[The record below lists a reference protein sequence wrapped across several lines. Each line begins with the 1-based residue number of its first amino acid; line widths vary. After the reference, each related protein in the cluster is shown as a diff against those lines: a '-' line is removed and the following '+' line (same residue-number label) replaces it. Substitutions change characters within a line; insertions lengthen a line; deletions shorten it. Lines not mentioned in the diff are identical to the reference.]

1 MDPFDNILQRLAVA
15 EECGYHANSVRA
27 MEPTAL
33 AALALLAHG
42 RADRARPHLDWL
54 AEVQGIDGSIGVEA
68 GQGNPGW
75 PTGWAIVAWQLAAN
89 TISPRSRYAAPLE
102 RAAGWLLSVEG
113 SSIEYLDKTGH
124 DTTIIGWPWVQ
135 GTHSWIEPTA
145 ISVLA
150 LKHAGLVDHPRTRE
164 GVRLLVDR
172 LLRSGGCNY
181 GNTIIFGQQLRPH
194 LQPTGLTLL
203 ALAGERGV
211 AANRPR
217 DRLSAG
223 RALGA
228 NADRVAGVRRAGAGR
243 PGRVARRHA
252 RLDRRGCQPHAR
264 PRRVVL
270 QAGAGGLGRAGRR
283 FAVDPARPPARSPD
297 AMSAPTNETAAPAAS
312 SHAEQLD
319 RRSLLI
325 GAGAAL
331 AALAAWPLVR
341 RAMQMTAGVFVARNQ
356 RYDGPIEQTIR
367 DGLLATGF
375 NPAGLTGKRVLLK
388 PNLVEPTRSC
398 PQMTTHPA
406 VVLAAAEVFRRW
418 GAHVTIGEGPGHLRD
433 TEVALVESGMQDAL
447 DRAGLPF
454 ADLNYSEV
462 AWVKNGG
469 RRSSLA
475 GFYFP
480 REVVE
485 ADLIVSMPKMK
496 THHWVG
502 YTGALKNL
510 YGTIPG
516 IKYGWPKNVLHY
528 AGIPETVFDINAS
541 LAPTVAVV
549 DGIVAMEGD
558 GPIMGSAK
566 PMGLI
571 LVGTNSTA
579 VDATLGRIMGFD
591 PARVGYLQLAAN
603 HLGPVDERA
612 IQQRGETWQSVESPF
627 KSLDYPHLKELR
639 THRRAGDL
647 IPPPRLFP
655 PAPRQPAPA
664 SKNDAPSLPPT
675 TSVARAGRAR
685 PGRHHPTGGRG
696 GVRGAGPAVFS
707 RPRIR
712 GRRPGRVPPAA
723 AQLLCRATRQ
733 RRAV

>member
-150 LKHAGLVDHPRTRE
+150 LKHAGLRRSPADARRRAAAGRPVAAFGRLQLRQHDHLWPAASPPPAA
-164 GVRLLVDR
+164 DR
-172 LLRSGGCNY
+172 LDLVGAGRRGAASPRIARAIDYLR
-181 GNTIIFGQQLRPH
+181 
-194 LQPTGLTLL
+194 
-203 ALAGERGV
+203 GE
-211 AANRPR
+211 
-217 DRLSAG
+217 LSA
-223 RALGA
+223 A

-243 PGRVARRHA
+243 PGRLPDDTP

-270 QAGAGGLGRAGRR
+270 QAGAGGLGRAGRH

-375 NPAGLTGKRVLLK
+375 DPAGADRQA
-388 PNLVEPTRSC
+388 R
-398 PQMTTHPA
+398 
-406 VVLAAAEVFRRW
+406 AAEAEPGRADAQLP
-418 GAHVTIGEGPGHLRD
+418 AHD
-433 TEVALVESGMQDAL
+433 DA
-447 DRAGLPF
+447 
-454 ADLNYSEV
+454 S
-462 AWVKNGG
+462 G
-469 RRSSLA
+469 RRACRGRSLS
-475 GFYFP
+475 P
-480 REVVE
+480 
-485 ADLIVSMPKMK
+485 
-496 THHWVG
+496 
-502 YTGALKNL
+502 
-510 YGTIPG
+510 
-516 IKYGWPKNVLHY
+516 
-528 AGIPETVFDINAS
+528 
-541 LAPTVAVV
+541 
-549 DGIVAMEGD
+549 
-558 GPIMGSAK
+558 
-566 PMGLI
+566 
-571 LVGTNSTA
+571 
-579 VDATLGRIMGFD
+579 LGRPRD
-591 PARVGYLQLAAN
+591 
-603 HLGPVDERA
+603 
-612 IQQRGETWQSVESPF
+612 
-627 KSLDYPHLKELR
+627 
-639 THRRAGDL
+639 RR
-647 IPPPRLFP
+647 
-655 PAPRQPAPA
+655 
-664 SKNDAPSLPPT
+664 
-675 TSVARAGRAR
+675 
-685 PGRHHPTGGRG
+685 
-696 GVRGAGPAVFS
+696 
-707 RPRIR
+707 
-712 GRRPGRVPPAA
+712 RRPGPPARHRNGA
-723 AQLLCRATRQ
+723 GRIGHGRTRSTAPGCRLPI
-733 RRAV
+733 